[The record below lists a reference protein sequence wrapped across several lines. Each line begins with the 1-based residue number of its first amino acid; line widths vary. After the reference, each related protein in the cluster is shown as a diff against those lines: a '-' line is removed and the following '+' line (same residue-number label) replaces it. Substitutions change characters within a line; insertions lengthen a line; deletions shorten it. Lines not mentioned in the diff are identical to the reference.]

1 MRDPVSLSGEGL
13 WITPLFIPETMQR
26 SYGFITC
33 YEKFTFRDNLGLPAL
48 KRAVPLPKYE
58 SRFPTAHA
66 FLRVR
71 KRDYACQRR
80 IMMDLNKFTE
90 RSRGF
95 IQAAQTIAM
104 RESHQRLTP
113 EHLLKAL
120 MDDSE
125 GLAANL
131 IRRSGGDP
139 ARVAQANDAAVAKIP
154 QVQGDAGQT
163 YMDQQTGKVLAEAEK
178 LATKAKDSF
187 VPVERLLQALALVKS
202 AAKEALEAGDV
213 SAQTLNEAINDIRKG
228 RTADTAS
235 AEDTY
240 EALEKYARD
249 LTAAAEEGKIDPII
263 GRDDEIRRAM
273 QVLSRRTKNNP
284 VLIGEPG
291 VGKTA
296 IAEGLALRIVNG
308 DVPESLADKRLL
320 SLDMGALIAGAKYRG
335 EFEERLKSVLNE
347 VTAASGE
354 IILFIDEMHTLIG
367 AGKGDGAMDA
377 ANLIKPALARGEL
390 HCIGATTLD
399 EYRKHVEKDA
409 ALARRFQPIVIA
421 EPTVEDTV
429 SILRGIKEK
438 YELHHGVR
446 ISDSAL
452 VAAATLSNRYITDR
466 FLPDKAIDLMDEAAS
481 RLRMEVDSKPE
492 ELDALDR
499 EILQKQIEAEALKK
513 EDDTASKDRLEKL
526 EKELA
531 DLQDRSAEMTAKWQ
545 AERDKLAGARD
556 IKEKLDRARI
566 DLDHAKRAGDLA
578 KAGEL
583 SYGVIPALEKQLV
596 EAEQSESDGVMVEEA
611 VRPEQ
616 IAQVVERWTG
626 IPVAKMLEGER
637 EKLLGMEA
645 GLHKRVVGQNTAVK
659 AVANAVRRARA
670 GLNDENRPLGSF
682 LFLGPTGVGKT
693 ELTKAV
699 AEFLFDDDNAMVRID
714 MSEFMEK
721 HSVSRLIGAP
731 PGYVGYDEGGVLTEA
746 VRRRPYQVVLFDEVE
761 KAHPDVFNVLLQVL
775 DDGVLTDGQ
784 GHRVDFKQT
793 LIILTSNLGS
803 QALSH
808 LPEGA
813 DPAEAKRSVNEA
825 VRAHFRPE
833 FLNRLDEIVIFDRLS
848 RDNMTGIVEVQLER
862 LRMRLARRKITLDL
876 GEDAKKWLADEGYDP
891 VFGARPLK
899 RVLQRTIQDP
909 LAEMLLAGDVT
920 DDSTVSVT
928 VGPEGLIIGDRV
940 GSTKQQPPEDAV
952 VH

>member
-1 MRDPVSLSGEGL
+1 
-13 WITPLFIPETMQR
+13 
-26 SYGFITC
+26 
-33 YEKFTFRDNLGLPAL
+33 
-48 KRAVPLPKYE
+48 
-58 SRFPTAHA
+58 
-66 FLRVR
+66 
-71 KRDYACQRR
+71 
-80 IMMDLNKFTE
+80 MDLNKFTD
-90 RSRGF
+90 RARGF
-95 IQAAQTIAM
+95 VQAAQTIAM
-104 RESHQRLTP
+104 REGHQRLTP
-113 EHLLKAL
+113 EHILKAL
-120 MDDSE
+120 MDDDQ
-125 GLAANL
+125 GLASNL
-131 IRRSGGDP
+131 ITRAGGEP
-139 ARVAQANDAAVAKIP
+139 GRVVEALDVAMAKIP
-154 QVQGDAGQT
+154 KVSGDAGQV
-163 YMDQQTGKVLAEAEK
+163 YMDSATGKVLAEAEA
-178 LATKAKDSF
+178 LAKKAGDSF
-187 VPVERLLQALALVKS
+187 VPVERMLMALCMVKS
-202 AAKEALEAGDV
+202 AAKEALDAGAV
-213 SAQTLNEAINDIRKG
+213 TAQKLNEAINDIRKG

-235 AEDTY
+235 AEERYD
-240 EALEKYARD
+240 ALKKYARD
-249 LTAAAEEGKIDPII
+249 LTEAAAEGKIDPII
-263 GRDDEIRRAM
+263 GRDDEIRRTM

-308 DVPESLADKRLL
+308 DVPESLRNKKLL

-335 EFEERLKSVLNE
+335 EFEERLKAVLTE
-347 VTAASGE
+347 VTEAAGE
-354 IILFIDEMHTLIG
+354 IILFIDEMHTLVG

-390 HCIGATTLD
+390 HCVGATTLD
-399 EYRKHVEKDA
+399 EYRKYVEKDA
-409 ALARRFQPIVIA
+409 ALARRFQPVIIT

-452 VAAATLSNRYITDR
+452 VAAATLSHRYITDR

-499 EILQKQIEAEALKK
+499 QILQMQIEAEALRA
-513 EDDTASKDRLEKL
+513 EDDEASKDRLETL
-526 EKELA
+526 EKDLA
-531 DLQDRSAEMTAKWQ
+531 DLMERSAEMTAQWQ
-545 AERDKLAGARD
+545 GERDKLAGARD
-556 IKEKLDRARI
+556 LKEL
-566 DLDHAKRAGDLA
+566 LDHARAELDIAKREGNLA

-583 SYGVIPALEKQLV
+583 SYGVIPGLEKKLA
-596 EAEQSESDGVMVEEA
+596 EAEFREDSDAMVAEA

-616 IAQVVERWTG
+616 IAAVVERWTG
-626 IPVAKMLEGER
+626 IPTSKMLEGDR
-637 EKLLGMEA
+637 EKLLRMEDS
-645 GLHKRVVGQNTAVK
+645 LHARVIGQNTAVR

-670 GLNDENRPLGSF
+670 GLNDEGRPLGSF

-699 AEFLFDDDNAMVRID
+699 AEFLFDDENAMTRVD

-721 HSVSRLIGAP
+721 HSVARLIGAP

-746 VRRRPYQVVLFDEVE
+746 VRRRPYQVILFDEVE

-784 GHRVDFKQT
+784 GRTVDFKQT

-803 QALSH
+803 QALSQ
-808 LPEGA
+808 LPEGSDA
-813 DPAEAKRSVNEA
+813 SDAKRDVMDA

-833 FLNRLDEIVIFDRLS
+833 FLNRLDETIIFDRLA
-848 RDNMTGIVEVQLER
+848 RDDMDGIVDIQLA
-862 LRMRLARRKITLDL
+862 RLAKRLVARKIVLDL
-876 GEDAKKWLADEGYDP
+876 DDAARKWLADEGYDP

-899 RVLQRTIQDP
+899 RVIQRTLQNP
-909 LAEMLLAGDVT
+909 LAEMLLAGAVKDGSVIA
-920 DDSTVSVT
+920 VSA
-928 VGPEGLIIGDRV
+928 GPDGLIIGDRV
-940 GSTKQQPPEDAV
+940 AASSARPPEDAV